1 MNLKYNN
8 NEEEELYKMIKEK
21 INNMEEKQRGGNL
34 LELNKQIQLQKSK
47 IYSIKEPDELL
58 KFINDNL
65 KPKIIEKKER
75 GEVFTPMTL
84 VEEMLDTLPNEVWKN
99 PNLKWLDPAAGMGN
113 FPVAVYMRLM
123 EGLKDVIKD
132 EEKRRKHILENM
144 LYMVELD
151 KTNVFMMKKIFCGK
165 LSKSSKSS
173 KKGYE
178 LNIFEGSFI
187 DGKYEKIYKTNIN
200 FDIIMGNPPYN
211 KNKTPIW
218 NIFLNDSFKKLNKN
232 GYLLFVTP
240 SGWRDISGEFH
251 SVKYNIYQRNL
262 LLLKIHNE
270 KDGLK
275 TFNCETRFDI
285 ILVENKNVEETTTEI
300 YYQNIEKPEV
310 INIKKLSFI
319 PNGNINFIKKL
330 LANKKEEKVNL
341 LYDSCS
347 YHTQKDW
354 IKDNEDKVYK
364 HKCIYTINSNNMPTF
379 KYSRIKYIK
388 DIKLMENK
396 CLVKN
401 IEHFGNYK
409 LIWSNGRIKSVGC
422 YIDAKGEYGLT
433 QFAYAILEDD
443 INILNKLKYVFL
455 SEKFKNVMEDCAVTE
470 QSINYKI
477 IALFKK
483 DFYKYFLHKS
493 GNKSI
498 SLPLNKS
505 NKLKKRNKSI

>member
-1 MNLKYNN
+1 MD
-8 NEEEELYKMIKEK
+8 IDKEVYTIETLDK
-21 INNMEEKQRGGNL
+21 L
-34 LELNKQIQLQKSK
+34 LEQINKTLPFTEKA
-47 IYSIKEPDELL
+47 
-58 KFINDNL
+58 
-65 KPKIIEKKER
+65 KKER

-84 VEEMLDTLPNEVWKN
+84 VNEMLDTLPKEVWKN

-123 EGLKDVIKD
+123 EGLKYVIKD
-132 EEKRRKHILENM
+132 EEERRRWILKNM

-165 LSKSSKSS
+165 LSKSSK
-173 KKGYE
+173 KGYE

-187 DGKYEKIYKTNIN
+187 DGKYEKIYKTDIN

-211 KNKTPIW
+211 KIKTPIW
-218 NIFLNDSFKKLNKN
+218 NIFINDSFKNLNKN

-240 SGWRDISGEFH
+240 SGWRDISGEFY
-251 SVKYNIYQRNL
+251 SVKDNIYQRNL
-262 LLLKIHNE
+262 LILKIHNE

-300 YYQNIEKPEV
+300 YYQNIEKPDV

-330 LANKKEEKVNL
+330 LANEKEEKVNL

-354 IKDNEDKVYK
+354 IKDDEDKVYK
-364 HKCIYTINSNNMPTF
+364 HKCIYTINSNSMPTF

-388 DIKLMENK
+388 DIKQIENK

-401 IEHFGNYK
+401 IEHFGNSK
-409 LIWSNGRIKSVGC
+409 LIWSNGRIKSIGC
-422 YIDAKGEYGLT
+422 YIDKKGLYGLT
-433 QFAYAILEDD
+433 QFAYAILESD
-443 INILNKLKYVFL
+443 INILNKLKDVFL
-455 SEKFKNVMEDCAVTE
+455 SKKFKNVMEDCAVTE

-483 DFYKYFLHKS
+483 DFYKYFT
-493 GNKSI
+493 
-498 SLPLNKS
+498 
-505 NKLKKRNKSI
+505 

>member
-1 MNLKYNN
+1 MNIYT
-8 NEEEELYKMIKEK
+8 IKD
-21 INNMEEKQRGGNL
+21 IN
-34 LELNKQIQLQKSK
+34 
-47 IYSIKEPDELL
+47 ELL
-58 KFINDNL
+58 KYINDNL
-65 KPKIIEKKER
+65 KPKQDAKKKR

-84 VEEMLDTLPNEVWKN
+84 VNEMLDTLPKEVWEK
-99 PNLKWLDPAAGMGN
+99 PDLKWLDPSAGMGN

-123 EGLKDVIKD
+123 EGLKDVIGEV
-132 EEKRRKHILENM
+132 EERRKHILENM

-151 KTNVFMMKKIFCGK
+151 EINVSIIKNIFC
-165 LSKSSKSS
+165 SHQ
-173 KKGYE
+173 YN
-178 LNIFEGSFI
+178 LNIFNGSFI
-187 DGKYEKIYKTNIN
+187 DGKYEKIYKTHIN

-211 KNKTPIW
+211 KIKTPIW
-218 NIFLNDSFKKLNKN
+218 NIFINDSFKNLNKN

-251 SVKYNIYQRNL
+251 SVKDNIYQRNL
-262 LLLKIHNE
+262 LILKIHNE

-300 YYQNIEKPEV
+300 YYQNIENPDV

-330 LANKKEEKVNL
+330 LANEKEEKVNL

-354 IKDNEDKVYK
+354 IKDDEDKVYK
-364 HKCIYTINSNNMPTF
+364 HKCIYTINSNSMPTF

-388 DIKLMENK
+388 DIKQIENK

-401 IEHFGNYK
+401 IEHFGNSK
-409 LIWSNGRIKSVGC
+409 LIWSNGRITSIGC
-422 YIDAKGEYGLT
+422 YIDKKGLYGLT
-433 QFAYAILEDD
+433 QFAYAILESD
-443 INILNKLKYVFL
+443 INILNKLKNVFL
-455 SEKFKNVMEDCAVTE
+455 SKKFKNVMEDCAVTQ

-483 DFYKYFLHKS
+483 DFYKNF
-493 GNKSI
+493 I
-498 SLPLNKS
+498 
-505 NKLKKRNKSI
+505 

>member
-1 MNLKYNN
+1 MTNYNI
-8 NEEEELYKMIKEK
+8 EEI
-21 INNMEEKQRGGNL
+21 
-34 LELNKQIQLQKSK
+34 
-47 IYSIKEPDELL
+47 DELL
-58 KFINDNL
+58 KYINDNL
-65 KPKIIEKKER
+65 KPKQVEKKQR

-84 VEEMLDTLPNEVWKN
+84 VNEMLDTLPEKVWKN
-99 PNLKWLDPAAGMGN
+99 PNLKWLDPSAGMGN
-113 FPVAVYMRLM
+113 FPIAVYMRLM
-123 EGLKDVIKD
+123 EGLKSVIED
-132 EEKRRKHILENM
+132 DEKRRKHILENM

-151 KTNVFMMKKIFCGK
+151 NTNVSTMKKIFCDEK
-165 LSKSSKSS
+165 
-173 KKGYE
+173 YE

-187 DGKYEKIYKTNIN
+187 DGEYDIIYKTDIV

-211 KNKTPIW
+211 KNKKPIW
-218 NIFLNDSFKKLNKN
+218 NIFINNSFKNLNIN

-251 SVKYNIYQRNL
+251 SVKNNIYQRNL

-300 YYQNIEKPEV
+300 YYQNIKNPDV
-310 INIKKLSFI
+310 INIKKLLFI

-330 LANKKEEKVNL
+330 LANEKEEKVNL
-341 LYDSCS
+341 LYDCCS

-354 IKDNEDKVYK
+354 IKHDEDEVYK
-364 HKCIYTINSNNMPTF
+364 HKCIYTINSNNIPTF

-388 DIKLMENK
+388 DIKKTENK

-422 YIDAKGEYGLT
+422 YIDTKGLYGLT
-433 QFAYAILEDD
+433 QFAYAILESD
-443 INILNKLKYVFL
+443 INILNKLKDVFL
-455 SEKFKNVMEDCAVTE
+455 SKKFKNVMEDCAVTE

-483 DFYKYFLHKS
+483 DFYKYF
-493 GNKSI
+493 I
-498 SLPLNKS
+498 
-505 NKLKKRNKSI
+505 I